1 MRKLTT
7 SESRLLIFFCSAI
20 FLALNLFAVRAWTGV
35 RASLVRDA
43 EAARA
48 RIAESRMWVDGASGL
63 ASAHEWIQAHPSQTN
78 TAEEAST
85 GLLQMTRSA
94 AEEAGLKIIEENLL
108 PAAATATGNAASL
121 QAKLSGPFSGVAKFL
136 FAIQSPTAWRS
147 VPKLTIR
154 SDTEPPNVLVDMEV
168 RQYYLLPTPSG
179 GP

>member
-7 SESRLLIFFCSAI
+7 NEFRLLIFFCSAI
-20 FLALNLFAVRAWTGV
+20 FLALNLFAVRAWTGA
-35 RASLVRDA
+35 RASLVQGT

-48 RIAESRMWVDGASGL
+48 RVAESQMWLDGASG
-63 ASAHEWIQAHPSQTN
+63 SSSSHEWINAHPPQTS
-78 TAEEAST
+78 TAEEVST

-121 QAKLSGPFSGVAKFL
+121 QAKLSGPFSGVTKFL
-136 FAIQSPTAWRS
+136 FALQSPTAWRS
-147 VPKLTIR
+147 VPKLIIR

-168 RQYYLLPTPSG
+168 HQYYLPATKN

>member
-1 MRKLTT
+1 MRKLATN
-7 SESRLLIFFCSAI
+7 ELRLLIFFCAAI
-20 FLALNLFAVRAWTGV
+20 FLALNLIAIRAWTGA
-35 RASLVRDA
+35 RSALTREADASRG
-43 EAARA
+43 
-48 RIAESRMWVDGASGL
+48 RIAESQMWIDGASGI
-63 ASAHEWIQAHPSQTN
+63 ASSHEWIKAHPPQTS

-121 QAKLSGPFSGVAKFL
+121 QAKLSGPFSGVTKFL
-136 FAIQSPTAWRS
+136 FALQSPSAWRS

-168 RQYYLLPTPSG
+168 HQYYLPATQSG
-179 GP
+179 P

>member
-20 FLALNLFAVRAWTGV
+20 FVALNLFAVRAWTGA

-48 RIAESRMWVDGASGL
+48 RISESQMWVDGASGL
-63 ASAHEWIQAHPSQTN
+63 ASAHEWIQAHPPQTN
-78 TAEEAST
+78 TAEE
-85 GLLQMTRSA
+85 
-94 AEEAGLKIIEENLL
+94 
-108 PAAATATGNAASL
+108 
-121 QAKLSGPFSGVAKFL
+121 AKLSGPFSGVAKFL

-168 RQYYLLPTPSG
+168 HQYYLLPAPPSG
-179 GP
+179 P